1 MIRLLLRIK
10 RFLAPTTGSEQAA
23 PPHQGA
29 EKSAE
34 EIKKTQIETEN
45 LLLVQKK
52 LLAEVSE
59 LKWWGW
65 WFNLSKVLAG
75 LSGLAG
81 IAALV
86 ISYGSLR
93 VTYQLSVDQRRKWN
107 AEKTLDEDRFVRET
121 LGKVA
126 DPNAPVTSRIAFIS
140 SLNLYWVA
148 RQAPALA
155 SEFIAII
162 RNEPESQV
170 TWASADGLSHAMECA
185 VLDGDKEAVRTV
197 LFGRA
202 ADHNST
208 TATAINGISNARGTV
223 GSGREGL
230 DPGKHDEDFGTL
242 SASVHYLF

>member
-10 RFLAPTTGSEQAA
+10 RFLASTTGSEQAA
-23 PPHQGA
+23 PPPQGA
-29 EKSAE
+29 EQSAE
-34 EIKKTQIETEN
+34 EIKKNQIETEN

-52 LLAEVSE
+52 LLADVSD
-59 LKWWGW
+59 LKWGW
-65 WFNLSKVLAG
+65 WFNLSKVFAG

-81 IAALV
+81 IAALI
-86 ISYGSLR
+86 ISCGSLW
-93 VTYQLSVDQRRKWN
+93 VTYQLSLDQRKKWN
-107 AEKTLDEDRFVRET
+107 ADKTLDEDRFVRET
-121 LGKVA
+121 LEKVA
-126 DPNAPVTSRIAFIS
+126 DPKAPVTSRIAFIS

-170 TWASADGLSHAMECA
+170 TWASADGLSHAVECA
-185 VLDGDKEAVRTV
+185 VMDSDKEAVRMV

-202 ADHNST
+202 AGQYPKSN
-208 TATAINGISNARGTV
+208 TATPIMSNERGTIGAV
-223 GSGREGL
+223 VKAL
-230 DPGKHDEDFGTL
+230 TL